1 MKYLFKKQ
9 KRMSKEKHVEVL
21 VVDDN
26 LGAAKSFA
34 ELIEASLQIRTLPE
48 SDPEVVLE
56 KVRNENIRVVVLDQR
71 MPKISGTELYK
82 KIYSINPFIRAIM
95 LTGEADR
102 KEVADAINNLKY
114 VGFLEKSEI
123 DSLQSKVIEAYAKYE
138 NEVARDSIA
147 KKHLWVLNPFK
158 NRFYTMRYDICSI
171 KQVNKHYIFP
181 DRWQTRFTLDCDE
194 KEEEETIEFEDE
206 IIISSDIE
214 LKDTFSSTLNI
225 LPTFKSGIDTAIS
238 QQYGL
243 KTKVN
248 RKKKKVERKKYR
260 LQDNAETGKTVEKKV
275 YETAPVYMEFQL
287 LVKKQCRICGQC
299 EMIPVTAYKSAM
311 KEATRVTIYYNDS
324 TSNTI
329 DTGDVSV

>member
-1 MKYLFKKQ
+1 MN
-9 KRMSKEKHVEVL
+9 KESRVEIL

-26 LGAAKSFA
+26 LEAAKSFA

-48 SDPEVVLE
+48 SDPEEVLD
-56 KVRNENIRVVVLDQR
+56 KVRNENIKVVVLDQR
-71 MPKISGTELYK
+71 MPRISGTELYK
-82 KIYSINPFIRAIM
+82 KISFINPFVKAIM

-102 KEVADAINNLKY
+102 REVADAINNLKY

-123 DSLQSKVIEAYAKYE
+123 GSLQSKVINAYAKYE
-138 NEVARDSIA
+138 VDVARDSLT

-158 NRFYTMRYDICSI
+158 NCFYTIRYDICSI
-171 KQVNKHYIFP
+171 KQVNKHFVFP
-181 DRWQTRFTLDCDE
+181 DRWQTRFILDCDE
-194 KEEEETIEFEDE
+194 KEEEETIEFENE

-225 LPTFKSGIDTAIS
+225 LPTFKSSIDTAIS
-238 QQYGL
+238 QKYGL

-248 RKKKKVERKKYR
+248 RKKKKVEKKKYR
-260 LQDNAETGKTVEKKV
+260 LQDNAESGKTAEKKV
-275 YETAPVYMEFQL
+275 YEHAPVYMEFQL

-311 KEATRVTIYYNDS
+311 KEATRVTIYYSDS
-324 TSNTI
+324 TSTTV
-329 DTGDVSV
+329 DTGDVNV

>member
-1 MKYLFKKQ
+1 MN
-9 KRMSKEKHVEVL
+9 KENHVEIL

-26 LGAAKSFA
+26 LEAAKSFA
-34 ELIEASLQIRTLPE
+34 ELIEASLQIHTLPE
-48 SDPEVVLE
+48 SDPEEVLDM
-56 KVRNENIRVVVLDQR
+56 VRNENIKVVVLDQR

-82 KIYSINPFIRAIM
+82 KITYINPFVKAIM

-102 KEVADAINNLKY
+102 KEVAEAINTLKY

-123 DSLQSKVIEAYAKYE
+123 DSLQSKVIIAYAKYE
-138 NEVARDSIA
+138 EEVFRDSIQ
-147 KKHLWVLNPFK
+147 KKHLWVFNPFK
-158 NRFYTMRYDICSI
+158 NRFFTIRYDICSI

-181 DRWQTRFTLDCDE
+181 DRWQTRLVLDCEE
-194 KEEEETIEFEDE
+194 KEEEETIEFENE

-214 LKDTFSSTLNI
+214 LKDTFSSTFDI
-225 LPTFKSGIDTAIS
+225 LPSFKTSIDTAIS
-238 QQYGL
+238 QKYGL

-248 RKKKKVERKKYR
+248 RKKKRVEKKKYV
-260 LQDNAETGKTVEKKV
+260 LQDNTESDKTPEKKV
-275 YETAPVYMEFQL
+275 YEHAPVYMEFQL
-287 LVKKQCRICGQC
+287 LVKKTCRICGQC